1 MLNSDALRRLVAVV
15 LVVAAL
21 VALPAAP
28 ALAAGS
34 DDGSNSVQAASGDDD
49 PGLVEGVIDWL
60 LGVLGGGDEGDLRG
74 GFDPN
79 GRS

>member
-28 ALAAGS
+28 ALAADAGS
-34 DDGSNSVQAASGDDD
+34 DGDQAASEGEDS
-49 PGLVEGVIDWL
+49 GVVEEVIDWL
-60 LGVLGGGDEGDLRG
+60 LNLLGGEEEGDARG
-74 GFDPN
+74 TLDPM
-79 GRS
+79 GLA

>member
-28 ALAAGS
+28 ALAAG
-34 DDGSNSVQAASGDDD
+34 DGSDGEQAAS
-49 PGLVEGVIDWL
+49 EGEDSGWVGEVIDWFEGL
-60 LGVLGGGDEGDLRG
+60 LGAEEEGDNRQSL
-74 GFDPN
+74 DPM
-79 GRS
+79 GLS